1 MNIGTKKILIVD
13 DSNTNVVLLEAILKN
28 RGYKIL
34 TAMTVKEA
42 FSILESDP
50 PQLIL
55 LDLLMPNV
63 NGFEFLEE
71 IKKKEVTRNIP
82 VIVVSAV
89 SDETNKKRTENLGA
103 SDYIEKPV
111 DINELVEKV
120 ETSFAI

>member
-1 MNIGTKKILIVD
+1 MKISTKKILVVD
-13 DSNTNVVLLEAILKN
+13 DSNTNVVLLEAILKS
-28 RGYKIL
+28 RGYNVL

-42 FSILESDP
+42 YSILESET

-63 NGFEFLEE
+63 NGFQFLEE

-89 SDETNKKRTENLGA
+89 TDERNKKRAENLGA

-111 DINELVEKV
+111 DINELVAKV
-120 ETSFAI
+120 ETSFSI